1 MDEDL
6 YFINEI
12 LTMTIFYY
20 NFDSWPGD
28 RFTKVIVNRKSKITL
43 AISLRARSTLNKTDQ
58 TGVPNQKENRNFTVL
73 LIK

>member
-20 NFDSWPGD
+20 NVDSWPGD

-43 AISLRARSTLNKTDQ
+43 AISLRARSALH
-58 TGVPNQKENRNFTVL
+58 
-73 LIK
+73 

>member
-12 LTMTIFYY
+12 LTMAIFYY

-43 AISLRARSTLNKTDQ
+43 AISLRARSA
-58 TGVPNQKENRNFTVL
+58 FH
-73 LIK
+73 